1 MIEYLS
7 LRKVSAKYEPLLSQ
21 AAARVVG
28 SGIYLYGRE
37 VEGFEQ
43 EFAASCGAKYC
54 VGVANGL
61 DALTLILLAYKHLA
75 GWSDGD
81 EVIVADNTFVATFLA
96 VVRAGLRPVACD
108 VGEDFLI
115 DTSLIEPL
123 ITPRTRAIM
132 PVHIYGA
139 VSDVPAI
146 LPIAERHGLKVIE
159 DAAQAHGATLGGR
172 KAGSLGHAAAF
183 SFYPAKNLGAL
194 ADAGAVVTNDG
205 ELAHTV
211 RTIANYGSDRKYH
224 HVLLGLNSRLSEL
237 QAAFLRVKLAKLPEV
252 NARRREIACRY
263 SAGISNPLVS
273 VPYGGDTSRSVFHVY
288 PLACGERDRLAGFLR
303 QRGVG
308 TMIHYPVAPHRQPAL
323 ASMLA
328 GTNAPHSE
336 RVAATELSLPINS
349 TLTDSEVEQIV
360 NAVNDFE

>member
-21 AAARVVG
+21 AALRVVD

-37 VEGFEQ
+37 VEGFEH
-43 EFAASCGAKYC
+43 EFAAYCGAKYC

-61 DALTLILLAYKHLA
+61 DALTLILSAYKHLG

-81 EVIVADNTFVATFLA
+81 EVIVAANTFVATFLA

-108 VGEDFLI
+108 VGDDFLL
-115 DTSLIEPL
+115 DPSQLAPL
-123 ITPRTRAIM
+123 ITPRTRAII

-146 LPIAERHGLKVIE
+146 MHVAERHGLKVIE
-159 DAAQAHGATLGGR
+159 DAAQAHGATLGCHR
-172 KAGSLGHAAAF
+172 AGSLGHAAAF

-194 ADAGAVVTNDG
+194 ADAGAVVTND
-205 ELAHTV
+205 EDLAHTV
-211 RTIANYGSDRKYH
+211 RTLANYGSDKKYH
-224 HVLLGLNSRLSEL
+224 HILLGFNSRLSEL
-237 QAAFLRVKLAKLPEV
+237 QAAFLRVKLSKLPEV
-252 NARRREIACRY
+252 NARRREIAHRY
-263 SAGISNPLVS
+263 SSGITNPLVS
-273 VPYGGDTSRSVFHVY
+273 VPYGGDASRSVFHVY
-288 PLACGERDRLAGFLR
+288 PLLCGERDRLAEFLR
-303 QRGVG
+303 SKGID

-323 ASMLA
+323 ANLLA
-328 GTNAPHSE
+328 DAHAPRAE

-349 TLTDSEVEQIV
+349 TLTDSEVEQII
-360 NAVNDFE
+360 NAINEFE